1 MAGDF
6 SYMEYKE
13 EEPSVSGAPSRV
25 GLDHG
30 ELEELFGSFST
41 TRDTTGTVEFGRL
54 PFMLRCLGCSD
65 VETNSIFGKVKGTCV
80 QARPEGLMGSLLV
93 LFVCTC
99 TRYYTGVLNS

>member
-1 MAGDF
+1 MAADF
-6 SYMEYKE
+6 PYMEHKE
-13 EEPSVSGAPSRV
+13 EEPAPSVASSRV

-65 VETNSIFGKVKGTCV
+65 VETNSIFGKVKGTYV
-80 QARPEGLMGSLLV
+80 QSPSAPH
-93 LFVCTC
+93 
-99 TRYYTGVLNS
+99 

>member
-13 EEPSVSGAPSRV
+13 EEPSASGAPSRV

-65 VETNSIFGKVKGTCV
+65 VETNSIFGKVKGTFV
-80 QARPEGLMGSLLV
+80 QGQRG
-93 LFVCTC
+93 
-99 TRYYTGVLNS
+99 

>member
-1 MAGDF
+1 MAADF
-6 SYMEYKE
+6 SYMEYKG
-13 EEPSVSGAPSRV
+13 EEPAPSASSTSSRV

-65 VETNSIFGKVKGTCV
+65 VETNSIFGKVKGTQCRV
-80 QARPEGLMGSLLV
+80 
-93 LFVCTC
+93 
-99 TRYYTGVLNS
+99 